1 MFAIPS
7 ALAKVDE
14 VSDPVRSNPASWREL
29 YKNRSRHP
37 DLHRCMDQS
46 LKAIRAL
53 LEDEFWDSELDESG
67 SESEPD
73 SEFHWSTEHARKIIS
88 AIMSVNRYRNEKGLL
103 PEKEAAQWAAQIF
116 VHAASGGHFLTEL
129 QMYTSELVDM
139 QDAWWEDGVTQAN
152 ESILR
157 ERLYD
162 AQLCC
167 SGIRILLD
175 ELTLAAHKN
184 RHLEDYWSYEMQA
197 AHAGGMQAAR
207 ENRKPAAQCCQ
218 RLLGVVEEELKDSCE
233 VLENTIEALYVEG
246 YDVSIPGRRRPVGV
260 PRWHQWWWYRSS
272 S

>member
-1 MFAIPS
+1 
-7 ALAKVDE
+7 
-14 VSDPVRSNPASWREL
+14 
-29 YKNRSRHP
+29 
-37 DLHRCMDQS
+37 MDQS
-46 LKAIRAL
+46 LKAIRAV
-53 LEDEFWDSELDESG
+53 LEDEFDSELDESG

-73 SEFHWSTEHARKIIS
+73 SEFHGSTDHARKIIS

-116 VHAASGGHFLTEL
+116 AHASCDGLFLSEL
-129 QMYTSELVDM
+129 SVYTSELVGM

-157 ERLYD
+157 ERLYY
-162 AQLCC
+162 ALLCC

-184 RHLEDYWSYEMQA
+184 RHLEDFWPPDMLWDE
-197 AHAGGMQAAR
+197 
-207 ENRKPAAQCCQ
+207 ENRKTASQCCQ
-218 RLLGVVEEELKDSCE
+218 SILEVVDEELKDSCE